1 MHVACTLAMFVF
13 LIFKLFTF
21 FYFFQISALD
31 RTSTF
36 YINPNKCDNL
46 YIGKANGFSCLW
58 AKTVSSMAN
67 SGYFRN
73 NRNRLSEESKFVS
86 TFDTK
91 LPFLLFYLSLKM
103 HKYNIFNNKRPHY
116 LCLCE
121 IWENLYHCHES
132 EGGYLSEM
140 QMTLHMTDALDR

>member
-1 MHVACTLAMFVF
+1 
-13 LIFKLFTF
+13 
-21 FYFFQISALD
+21 
-31 RTSTF
+31 
-36 YINPNKCDNL
+36 
-46 YIGKANGFSCLW
+46 
-58 AKTVSSMAN
+58 MAN

-91 LPFLLFYLSLKM
+91 LPFSLFYLSLKM
-103 HKYNIFNNKRPHY
+103 HKHNIFNNKRPHY